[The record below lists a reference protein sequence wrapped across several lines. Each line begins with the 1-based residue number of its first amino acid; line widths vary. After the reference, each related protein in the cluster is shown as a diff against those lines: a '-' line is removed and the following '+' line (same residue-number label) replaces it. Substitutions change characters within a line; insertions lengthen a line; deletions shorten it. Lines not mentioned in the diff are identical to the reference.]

1 MKKKSKHRVVENC
14 IKSRQKSKNYKIMS
28 LIKWNESSLFPA
40 SDSLW
45 DDFLNRDFFRKGLEL
60 GTSIPAVNT
69 KETVDSYVM
78 EVAIPGMKKED
89 FKIDINDNILTI
101 SSEKKEEKEEKDGEK
116 ITRREFSYSSFKRS
130 FQLPV
135 NIKKD
140 DISAE
145 YSDGLLKLALPKI
158 EPKQLESKK
167 QIEIK

>member
-1 MKKKSKHRVVENC
+1 
-14 IKSRQKSKNYKIMS
+14 MS
-28 LIKWNESSLFPA
+28 LIKWKDNSLFPTF
-40 SDSLW
+40 DSFR
-45 DDFLNRDFFRKGLEL
+45 DDFFNRDFFSNSLEL

-69 KETVDSYVM
+69 KETDESYFI

-89 FKIDINDNILTI
+89 FNIDLNDNVLSI

-130 FQLPV
+130 FQLPE

-145 YSDGLLKLALPKI
+145 YSDGLLTLALPKTG
-158 EPKQLESKK
+158 PKKVENKK

>member
-1 MKKKSKHRVVENC
+1 
-14 IKSRQKSKNYKIMS
+14 MS
-28 LIKWNESSLFPA
+28 LIKWKDNSLFPTF
-40 SDSLW
+40 DSLW
-45 DDFLNRDFFRKGLEL
+45 DDFLNRDFFSKSLEL

-69 KETVDSYVM
+69 KETDESYIL

-89 FKIDINDNILTI
+89 FNIDLNDNVLTI

-130 FQLPV
+130 FQLPE

-145 YSDGLLKLALPKI
+145 YSDGLLKLALPKT
-158 EPKQLESKK
+158 EPKKVENKK